1 MSKRGLNRILR
12 AATATPWAILPEK
25 LEAII
30 GLLEL
35 RASGAKLSKAEIQAR
50 IGDGRRGAPASGG
63 AVAVLPLYGVVAHRM
78 NAMNDVSAPGGTST
92 EMFGQAFDK
101 AMSDPNVAAIVI
113 DIDSPGGSVEG
124 VPELA
129 AKIAAARGSKPIV
142 AVANAMAASAAY
154 WLAAAADEIVVT
166 PSGLVGSIGVY
177 QMHVDASE
185 AVADEGLKVTYISAG
200 KYKTEGNPHEPLSDE
215 ALAATQGM
223 VDEFYGMFV
232 KAVAKYRGVSVSD
245 VTGGYGEGR
254 VLTAKAAV
262 AAGLADRVATLDETI
277 ARVGSGRQS
286 AGRARADAI
295 ALPLVA
301 GADVQSDGMT
311 VSLTYPN
318 GTATSTLFG
327 SMDSTGAITWAVPNA
342 TATIHAPSITP
353 ATAAPED
360 AATAVLSVLEPAPKA
375 KESSMSEQLAATG
388 AATEP
393 AESRETALANIAKTH
408 PEHAHRLAGW
418 VLNGTTKAEAL
429 EMVAANYRD
438 KDKENHV
445 STGTPHVTGMTDN
458 EAKRPWGS
466 LGEQLIAIARHQSPN
481 GAFPGAGQTD
491 PRLFAA
497 ASGGSA
503 TVGADGGFL
512 IGKDSEVDLM
522 KGGFETG
529 VLASKCSETEISGN
543 SDSLEVVYI
552 DETSRATGSRWGGV
566 QVYRHAESDT
576 VTAKKPGLGKWECR
590 LEDMMGLAYAT
601 ERLLA
606 DASAMGS
613 VFDEAFRDEFGFKLD
628 DEIYRGTGAGQAL
641 GILNAGCLVT
651 VTKETSQ
658 VADTIVAENLMK
670 MWARVPL
677 RSRLAGFWT
686 YNIECEPQL
695 QQMNV
700 KVKNV
705 AGTENVG
712 GFPIFTPANG
722 TNPVATIYGRPALPI
737 EHASAIGDVGDIAFL
752 DLSQYKLI
760 RKGGIGMD
768 ESIHVRFIYNERAFR
783 WTARVNG
790 APKLK
795 SAITPY
801 KGANTLSPF
810 VVLQAR

>member
-445 STGTPHVTGMTDN
+445 STGTPHVTVGLPN
-458 EAKRPWGS
+458 EAKRPWATF
-466 LGEQLIAIARHQSPN
+466 GEQLVAIQS
-481 GAFPGAGQTD
+481 AYTPGGVVD
-491 PRLFAA
+491 PRLHATA
-497 ASGGSA
+497 QGMNQAVPSEGGFTVAPQFSA
-503 TVGADGGFL
+503 TIWDGMNQAPDNLLGRTDNYTVE
-512 IGKDSEVDLM
+512 GE
-522 KGGFETG
+522 
-529 VLASKCSETEISGN
+529 
-543 SDSLEVVYI
+543 SLEFLANA
-552 DETSRATGSRWGGV
+552 ETSRATGSRAGGV
-566 QVYRHAESDT
+566 RGYWIAEADQATKSTPKLRKVRVEPQQMAVLVYLTEKLIRNSPVALEQYVSR
-576 VTAKKPGLGKWECR
+576 TA
-590 LEDMMGLAYAT
+590 A
-601 ERLLA
+601 
-606 DASAMGS
+606 
-613 VFDEAFRDEFGFKLD
+613 
-628 DEIYRGTGAGQAL
+628 DEINFLTGAAIVGGTGAGQPK
-641 GILNAGCLVT
+641 GLVNSAAKIT
-651 VTKETSQ
+651 VAKETSQ
-658 VADTIVAENLMK
+658 AAATINQKNISK
-670 MWARVPL
+670 MWSRMHP
-677 RSRLAGFWT
+677 RSRANAIWLH
-686 YNIECEPQL
+686 NVDIEPQL
-695 QQMNV
+695 DQLSTTV
-700 KVKNV
+700 TNV
-705 AGTENVG
+705 AGSENVG
-712 GFPIFTPANG
+712 GFADKVF
-722 TNPVATIYGRPALPI
+722 NPETRTLKGRPLVACEFAETLGTEGDLI
-737 EHASAIGDVGDIAFL
+737 LVDLGAYLTGTRGGVESAM
-752 DLSQYKLI
+752 S
-760 RKGGIGMD
+760 M
-768 ESIHVRFIYNERAFR
+768 HVRFEYAEMAFR
-783 WTARVNG
+783 FLFEVDGQPWLA
-790 APKLK
+790 AP
-795 SAITPY
+795 ITPF
-801 KGANTLSPF
+801 KGTNTLSTI
-810 VVLQAR
+810 VTLATR